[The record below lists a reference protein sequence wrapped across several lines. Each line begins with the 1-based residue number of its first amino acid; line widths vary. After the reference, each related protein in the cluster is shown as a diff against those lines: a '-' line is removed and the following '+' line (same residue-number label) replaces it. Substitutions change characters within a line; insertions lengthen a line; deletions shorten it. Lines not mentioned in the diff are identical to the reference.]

1 MHAAQLKDMV
11 IDKIYG
17 INDADYLKAIKK
29 ILDMRK
35 PSGDIYQLNKKQK
48 AMINEGRQQISNNEY
63 ISNEELEREEDR
75 WLSE

>member
-1 MHAAQLKDMV
+1 MHTAQLKDMV

-17 INDADYLKAIKK
+17 INDEDYLKAIKK
-29 ILDMRK
+29 ILDMRT
-35 PSGDIYQLNKKQK
+35 PSRDIYQLNKKQK
-48 AMINEGRQQISNNEY
+48 AMINEGRQQISNNKY

>member
-1 MHAAQLKDMV
+1 MHTAQLKDMV

-29 ILDMRK
+29 ILDMKK
-35 PSGDIYQLNKKQK
+35 PSGDIFQLNEKQK
-48 AMINEGRQQISNNEY
+48 TMINEGRQQISNNEY